1 MNENRNPDL
10 NFLEDYN
17 ENLVFMQILEILNIN
32 NIIYE
37 SNEHE
42 KVRTSEDAAKIN
54 NVDIKVGAKSMILK
68 AQNNYY
74 LFVLSAGKKINW
86 NKIKSILGK
95 KNVRLATESEAENF
109 VHIKMG
115 GIPPFGNVLGLQTYF
130 DVSILEQE
138 YISFNPG
145 IPTRSILM
153 RSIDLKT
160 LVNPII
166 EEFGSE

>member
-1 MNENRNPDL
+1 
-10 NFLEDYN
+10 
-17 ENLVFMQILEILNIN
+17 
-32 NIIYE
+32 
-37 SNEHE
+37 
-42 KVRTSEDAAKIN
+42 
-54 NVDIKVGAKSMILK
+54 
-68 AQNNYY
+68 
-74 LFVLSAGKKINW
+74 
-86 NKIKSILGK
+86 
-95 KNVRLATESEAENF
+95 
-109 VHIKMG
+109 MG